1 MNPVTVLTSQF
12 EEVNHIYS
20 WEEAMNFLSEGQLER
35 KARQRSIENV
45 MGEPEPAVNSRTGDI
60 KGTQPL

>member
-1 MNPVTVLTSQF
+1 
-12 EEVNHIYS
+12 
-20 WEEAMNFLSEGQLER
+20 MNFLSEGQLER